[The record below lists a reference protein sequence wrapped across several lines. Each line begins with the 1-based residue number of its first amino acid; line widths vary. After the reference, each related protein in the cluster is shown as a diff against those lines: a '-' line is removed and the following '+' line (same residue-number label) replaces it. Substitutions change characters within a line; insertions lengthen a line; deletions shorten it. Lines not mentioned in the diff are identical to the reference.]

1 MIASPVRR
9 VRFGPIRLDTQ
20 PVPSIAT
27 AVTTRWLVNSRLTW
41 LGVASSCSDR
51 AGRIGSTR
59 PMPMKLTT
67 QAKATA

>member
-1 MIASPVRR
+1 MSTH
-9 VRFGPIRLDTQ
+9 GNTG
-20 PVPSIAT
+20 AT
-27 AVTTRWLVNSRLTW
+27 AAERVPTLASTLVAEDLVRAHMVAGLTW
-41 LGVASSCSDR
+41 LGVALSCFDS